1 MSYQNGDYGDAAASF
16 ERAARYADEFSQH
29 YLSLMHWHGVGMEPD
44 PVQGYIWADQ
54 AAERGSPRLLAIR
67 EKMWSQLTAQQQ
79 AEAADHGVDDYEG
92 YGDMVA
98 KPRAEAETRRFMRG
112 ITGSRIDYRN
122 QRIDIQQGGPVHG
135 SFGNARPG
143 MFSATAMVV
152 GTTSSEA
159 FYADNRIDIA
169 QYWQAQIARSMVAA
183 SKWDRWRWI
192 AAAENP
198 DRGGG

>member
-112 ITGSRIDYRN
+112 ITGSRIGYRN
-122 QRIDIQQGGPVHG
+122 QRIDIQQGGPIHG

-152 GTTSSEA
+152 GTTSSEE

-169 QYWQAQIARSMVAA
+169 QYWQAQ
-183 SKWDRWRWI
+183 DR
-192 AAAENP
+192 AL
-198 DRGGG
+198 DGGRVEVGPLAVDHGGRRP